1 MHKSNFIPT
10 KKVVS
15 TDGTST
21 LIGFDASITQSYKAL
36 RKLVEEHLV
45 ATTVAGYIYFD
56 KSDLPESLLF
66 WCLKK

>member
-1 MHKSNFIPT
+1 MHKSNFINT

-45 ATTVAGYIYFD
+45 ATTVAGYVYFN
-56 KSDLPESLLF
+56 KLDLPDTLLF
-66 WCLKK
+66 WCTKK